1 MIIDVI
7 KGRFRVNVRSG
18 LEVGTWLLLEIEGW
32 GNKILPLEYARPT
45 ECNAYSTTTTLC
57 KTRENILGDYFVN
70 LTYLI
75 LVPSDTFLG
84 YVLQIV
90 NVYVSEDV
98 IIPDSSAQSILYQL
112 AVIGEGLTATD
123 NGAMINKMK

>member
-1 MIIDVI
+1 M
-7 KGRFRVNVRSG
+7 
-18 LEVGTWLLLEIEGW
+18 
-32 GNKILPLEYARPT
+32 
-45 ECNAYSTTTTLC
+45 
-57 KTRENILGDYFVN
+57 N

-84 YVLQIV
+84 YILQIV